1 MIKQM
6 FVLTEPI
13 KSQQFDGGV
22 NLYCGTF
29 AILLI
34 GIYIFNTKIKWYEK
48 LKNVILIVFLMMAS
62 IIHCSTIYGTASM
75 ISTESP
81 GRFSFLFIFILLS
94 MGYEAIANTDKA
106 NAGNSPGN
114 HRGVRFTGLCRQEY

>member
-48 LKNVILIVFLMMAS
+48 LKNVILIVFHDELQQYAAQLYMARL
-62 IIHCSTIYGTASM
+62 
-75 ISTESP
+75 P
-81 GRFSFLFIFILLS
+81 
-94 MGYEAIANTDKA
+94 
-106 NAGNSPGN
+106 
-114 HRGVRFTGLCRQEY
+114 

>member
-1 MIKQM
+1 MSAFLLIPAYIGINTTASATRHFPKWEWYGSIWDMIKQM

-34 GIYIFNTKIKWYEK
+34 GIYIFNTKI
-48 LKNVILIVFLMMAS
+48 N
-62 IIHCSTIYGTASM
+62 GTRSLRM
-75 ISTESP
+75 
-81 GRFSFLFIFILLS
+81 
-94 MGYEAIANTDKA
+94 
-106 NAGNSPGN
+106 
-114 HRGVRFTGLCRQEY
+114 